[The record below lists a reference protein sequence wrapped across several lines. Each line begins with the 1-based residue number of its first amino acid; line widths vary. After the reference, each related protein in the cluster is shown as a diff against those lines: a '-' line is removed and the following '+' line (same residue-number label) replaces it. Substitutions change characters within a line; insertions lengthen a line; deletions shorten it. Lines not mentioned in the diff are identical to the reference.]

1 MGEQG
6 LSARYRPSPVEV
18 LTHPNTF
25 KPMKSAYELAMERLE
40 KEDPGGSVSLTDEQR
55 KALADID
62 DKYKARIAEREVFLD
77 KQLLEARRNRD
88 REAIEQIETQLCNE
102 RIRLE
107 EERES
112 EKNRVRKAAS
122 GE

>member
-1 MGEQG
+1 
-6 LSARYRPSPVEV
+6 
-18 LTHPNTF
+18 
-25 KPMKSAYELAMERLE
+25 MKSAYELAMERLE

-88 REAIEQIETQLCNE
+88 REAIEQIETQLRNE

>member
-1 MGEQG
+1 
-6 LSARYRPSPVEV
+6 
-18 LTHPNTF
+18 
-25 KPMKSAYELAMERLE
+25 MKSAYELAMERLE